1 LTAEKETL
9 KVLQGL
15 GLTEYEARTYTALVS
30 LGSATPRD
38 VASLAGIPYPSV
50 YDALETLSKKGW
62 VEVSLGRPK
71 RYRARPP
78 ELMERDSVKM
88 VKDAFTQLKEL
99 YESAGRGAEKP
110 EIIYTISGRNRV
122 VEKIREML
130 SRAETEVT
138 LVLPNYGELA
148 PKISQALN
156 SLVKRKVKVRL
167 IKEFPEEIPEGLEVK
182 FHKPVLAVDILVDG
196 REAMISMPDYS
207 VCGWVENPII
217 AKHFKEFLELLWVN
231 LHSSKGE
238 V

>member
-1 LTAEKETL
+1 MPAEETL

-38 VASLAGIPYPSV
+38 VASVAGVPYPSV

-62 VEVSLGRPK
+62 VEVAMGRPR

-78 ELMERDSVKM
+78 ELMERDSVK
-88 VKDAFTQLKEL
+88 VIKDAFIQLKEL
-99 YESAGRGAEKP
+99 YESADRKAEKP
-110 EIIYTISGRNRV
+110 EIIYTISGRKRV

-130 SRAETEVT
+130 SRAEAEVT

-148 PKISQALN
+148 PNIKQTKNLLIESQDKIR
-156 SLVKRKVKVRL
+156 LVTE
-167 IKEFPEEIPEGLEVK
+167 IPEEIPEGLEVK
-182 FHKPVLAVDILVDG
+182 LHKPVLAVDILVDG

-207 VCGWVENPII
+207 VCGWVENPLI
-217 AKHFKEFLELLWVN
+217 AKHFKEFLELLWAN
-231 LHSSKGE
+231 LKPRPNSP
-238 V
+238 

>member
-1 LTAEKETL
+1 MTVEGTL

-50 YDALETLSKKGW
+50 YDALKTLNKKGW
-62 VEVSLGRPK
+62 VEVALERPK

-78 ELMERDSVKM
+78 ELMERDSLKM
-88 VKDAFTQLKEL
+88 VKDAFMQLKEL
-99 YESAGRGAEKP
+99 YESTRGATEKP
-110 EIIYTISGRNRV
+110 EIIYTISGRRRV
-122 VEKIREML
+122 IEKIREML
-130 SRAETEVT
+130 SRTEVEAT

-156 SLVKRKVKVRL
+156 SLIKRRINIRL
-167 IKEFPEEIPEGLEVK
+167 VTESLGEVPEGLEVR

-217 AKHFKEFLELLWVN
+217 AKHFKEFLELLWAT
-231 LHSSKGE
+231 LKSTE
-238 V
+238 

>member
-15 GLTEYEARTYTALVS
+15 GLTEYEARAYTALVS

-62 VEVSLGRPK
+62 VEVALGRPR

-88 VKDAFTQLKEL
+88 VKDAFMQLKEL

-130 SRAETEVT
+130 LRAETEVI
-138 LVLPNYGELA
+138 LVLQDYGELA

-156 SLVKRKVKVRL
+156 FLIKRKVKVRL
-167 IKEFPEEIPEGLEVK
+167 VTESLGEIPEGLEVK
-182 FHKPVLAVDILVDG
+182 FHKPVLVVDILVDG

-217 AKHFKEFLELLWVN
+217 AKHFKEFLELLWAN
-231 LHSSKGE
+231 LKST

>member
-1 LTAEKETL
+1 MAVEATL

-50 YDALETLSKKGW
+50 YDALKTLSKEGW
-62 VEVSLGRPK
+62 VEVALGRPR

-78 ELMERDSVKM
+78 ELMERNSVKM

-99 YESAGRGAEKP
+99 YKSAGRKTEKP
-110 EIIYTISGRNRV
+110 EIIYTISGRKRV
-122 VEKIREML
+122 IEKIREML
-130 SRAETEVT
+130 SRAETEVI
-138 LVLPNYGELA
+138 LILPNYGELA
-148 PKISQALN
+148 PKISQALK
-156 SLVKRKVKVRL
+156 SL
-167 IKEFPEEIPEGLEVK
+167 IKKRVKIKLVTESLGKIPEGLEVK
-182 FHKPVLAVDILVDG
+182 FHKPVVAADILVDG

-217 AKHFKEFLELLWVN
+217 AKHFKEFLELLWAN
-231 LHSSKGE
+231 LKSTPNNP
-238 V
+238 